1 MRTNFDAR
9 SSREE
14 QPIVATFTLLTF
26 FSFSFVLCK
35 KQVGE
40 MKVIQDTER
49 VQTES
54 LQLYKIKFVRQTV

>member
-26 FSFSFVLCK
+26 FSFSHLFVLCK
-35 KQVGE
+35 KNKLVKCKEYRKG
-40 MKVIQDTER
+40 
-49 VQTES
+49 TES
-54 LQLYKIKFVRQTV
+54 LQLDYTKFVRQTV